1 MVSPNL
7 IKQHQATKGATI
19 NENAKR
25 LFQVLYSEQQPT
37 TSLLDEDAPKIK
49 VSSVVSKLAFIYEKV
64 RNAVQYEEEH
74 LIRKS
79 AIFRILKRKVTIEA
93 AVKDLNSIDIA
104 EHLLTELIRAGYLPN
119 GQLPETKIPEV
130 AKLLDK
136 YLRLR
141 EAVLLQVNS
150 EMNIKHDV
158 SKVKDLFNEKS
169 RLTDWVVGMAA
180 CELEENL
187 SPSRFRQAMIAN
199 LYDFLSRNLVLSP
212 RLKEYEAEREIQTYL
227 SICRTYGRFD
237 KDMLAYVLFKYYHGD
252 WSGLDLKETVF
263 KEVVSSA
270 RPLRLEIERQ
280 IEHPLAKHLDK
291 ITKKYSLYSTIMAE
305 TIEADPVKMYNEL
318 YYDEK
323 SFWSSVRK
331 VCNKKYNSAKKRLW
345 RAASRS
351 IIYIFITKSIFVV
364 LLEVPATKLFNEPIN
379 YVSLLINIIFPAL
392 LLFIIVFFTRT
403 PKDANTNRIISGIK
417 ELFIVGNERKA
428 PLEVRGKVKQGR
440 VAGFIFNLIYTIAFL
455 VSIYAIVRV
464 LDWAHFTWVSI
475 IIFLFFLAFVSFFSI
490 VTTKGVKELMVIE
503 RKENFFTFLTDLFY
517 TPIVLAGR
525 WLSGKAAK
533 LNVFVFLFDFIIEA
547 PFKVVVE
554 VIEDWTRYARE
565 RRDNMD

>member
-7 IKQHQATKGATI
+7 IKQHQASKGATI

-37 TSLLDEDAPKIK
+37 TSLLDEDAPKIQ

-150 EMNIKHDV
+150 EMNVKHDV
-158 SKVKDLFNEKS
+158 GKVKDLFNEKS
-169 RLTDWVVGMAA
+169 RLTDWIVGMAA

-237 KDMLAYVLFKYYHGD
+237 NDMLAYVLFKYYNGD
-252 WSGLDLKETVF
+252 WSGLNLKEENF
-263 KEVVSSA
+263 KQVVASA

-305 TIEADPVKMYNEL
+305 TIESDPVKMYNEL

-331 VCNKKYNSAKKRLW
+331 ICNKKYSSAKKRLW

-379 YVSLLINIIFPAL
+379 YVSLLINIVFPAL

-403 PKDANTNRIISGIK
+403 PGDANTSRIISGMK
-417 ELFIVGNERKA
+417 ELFIVGSERKA

-440 VAGFIFNLIYTIAFL
+440 VTGFIFNLIYTAAFL
-455 VSIYAIVRV
+455 VSIYAIVSV

-475 IIFLFFLAFVSFFSI
+475 VIFLFFLAFVSFFSI

-533 LNVFVFLFDFIIEA
+533 LNIFVFLFDFIIEA

>member
-25 LFQVLYSEQQPT
+25 LFQVLYSEKQPT
-37 TSLLDEDAPKIK
+37 TSLVDADAPKIK

-93 AVKDLNSIDIA
+93 AVKDLNSIDIS

-119 GQLPETKIPEV
+119 DQLPENKIPEI

-136 YLRLR
+136 YIRLR
-141 EAVLLQVNS
+141 QVSLLQVNS
-150 EMNIKHDV
+150 EMNVKQDV
-158 SKVKDLFNEKS
+158 RKVKDLFNEKNKV
-169 RLTDWVVGMAA
+169 TDWVMGMAA
-180 CELEENL
+180 CEIEENL

-199 LYDFLSRNLVLSP
+199 LYDFLSNNLVLAP
-212 RLKEYEAEREIQTYL
+212 RLEEYEAEREIQTYL

-237 KDMLAYVLFKYYHGD
+237 RDMLAYVLFKYYNGE
-252 WSGLDLKETVF
+252 WSGLKLSADSFNKIAA
-263 KEVVSSA
+263 SA
-270 RPLRLEIERQ
+270 RPLRLEIDRQ
-280 IEHPLAKHLDK
+280 IDHPLGKDLDR
-291 ITKKYSLYSTIMAE
+291 ITKKYALYSTVMAE
-305 TIEADPVKMYNEL
+305 TIDSDPVKMYNEL

-331 VCNKKYNSAKKRLW
+331 VCSKKYTNAKKRLW
-345 RAASRS
+345 RAAWRS

-379 YVSLLINIIFPAL
+379 YVSLLINIVFPAL

-403 PKDANTNRIISGIK
+403 PGEANTSKIISGIK
-417 ELFIVGNERKA
+417 ELFIVGSERKA

-440 VAGFIFNLIYTIAFL
+440 VAGFIFNLIYAAAFT
-455 VSIYAIVRV
+455 VSIYAIILA

-490 VTTKGVKELMVIE
+490 VTTKGVKELMVVE
-503 RKENFFTFLTDLFY
+503 RKENFLTFLTDLFY

-533 LNVFVFLFDFIIEA
+533 LNIFVFLFDFIIEA

-565 RRDNMD
+565 RRDSMD

>member
-7 IKQHQATKGATI
+7 IKQHQASKGATI

-37 TSLLDEDAPKIK
+37 TSLLDEDAPKIQ

-533 LNVFVFLFDFIIEA
+533 LNIFVFLFDFIIEA